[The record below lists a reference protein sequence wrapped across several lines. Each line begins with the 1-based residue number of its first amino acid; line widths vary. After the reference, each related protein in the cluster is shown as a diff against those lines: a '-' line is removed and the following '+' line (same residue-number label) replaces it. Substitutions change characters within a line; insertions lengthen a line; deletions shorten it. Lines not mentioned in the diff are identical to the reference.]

1 MLILSRVCAE
11 FRDGNGHVIH
21 RVTPVNKDS
30 FHEAPE
36 SIVQDPLFQMLVN
49 EGSLEANIT
58 PARKR
63 ALENNPSPE
72 HDAAGR
78 ALKPATGGKEK
89 TVKSAV
95 KTDTK
100 AAQPAGET
108 APAGSG
114 T

>member
-11 FRDGNGHVIH
+11 FRDGHGKFIH

-78 ALKPATGGKEK
+78 KLTAENKEK
-89 TVKSAV
+89 PTKPKVETKPETKLEP
-95 KTDTK
+95 KTT
-100 AAQPAGET
+100 
-108 APAGSG
+108 
-114 T
+114 